1 MRSNLYLKTPNLL
14 SLSRLL
20 LSPLLLFLQ
29 EELLPLFFL
38 TLALSDALDGF
49 LARKLKAQTELGKVL
64 DPLADKVMLLCGL
77 FICVYRLGGLP
88 EWLFYLSLLR
98 DLFLLFGAT
107 LLTLKGKR
115 VPPARL
121 AGKVHTFFLS
131 LLLFLC
137 MLGLSV
143 ESLSSVALI
152 LLLTSWLDYLS
163 AGLRN
168 FRNQTSSLSLS

>member
-1 MRSNLYLKTPNLL
+1 MRSDLYLKTPNLL

-20 LSPLLLFLQ
+20 LSPMLLFLQ
-29 EELLPLFFL
+29 EELLALFFL
-38 TLALSDALDGF
+38 TLALSDAFDGF

-77 FICVYRLGGLP
+77 FLCVYKLRGLP

-107 LLTLKGKR
+107 LLTLKGR
-115 VPPARL
+115 GVPSARL
-121 AGKVHTFFLS
+121 VGKAHTFFLS

-137 MLGLSV
+137 MLGLPV
-143 ESLSSVALI
+143 EGLSFLALM
-152 LLLTSWLDYLS
+152 LLIASWFDYLS
-163 AGLRN
+163 VGLKK